1 MALRSKNKVSAAFSM
16 SSMTDIVFLL
26 LIFFMLTSTLVTT
39 NALDLVLPNSTAQT
53 VKKQRVSVSINEN
66 FEYFI
71 DKESVELK
79 YIEVQL
85 IDKLAGKDE
94 QVVVLRVDKSVPLE
108 YAVEVMDIAYRN
120 KFKIVLATQQKQ
132 CNFFV
137 INISEE
143 RHWERF

>member
-71 DKESVELK
+71 DKEAVELK
-79 YIEVQL
+79 YIEAQL
-85 IDKLAGKDE
+85 IDKLAGQDE
-94 QVVVLRVDKSVPLE
+94 QVIVLRVDKSVPIE

-120 KFKIVLATQQKQ
+120 KFKIVLATQQK
-132 CNFFV
+132 
-137 INISEE
+137 
-143 RHWERF
+143 

>member
-1 MALRSKNKVSAAFSM
+1 MALKSRNKVSAVFSM

-71 DKESVELK
+71 DKEAVELK
-79 YIEVQL
+79 YIEAQL
-85 IDKLAGKDE
+85 MDKLAGQDE
-94 QVVVLRVDKSVPLE
+94 QVVVLRVDKSIPVE

-120 KFKIVLATQQKQ
+120 KFKIVLATQQK
-132 CNFFV
+132 
-137 INISEE
+137 
-143 RHWERF
+143 R

>member
-71 DKESVELK
+71 DKEAVELK
-79 YIEVQL
+79 YIEAQL
-85 IDKLAGKDE
+85 IDKLAVQDE
-94 QVVVLRVDKSVPLE
+94 QVVVLRVDKSVPIE

-120 KFKIVLATQQKQ
+120 KFKIVLATQQK
-132 CNFFV
+132 
-137 INISEE
+137 
-143 RHWERF
+143 R

>member
-79 YIEVQL
+79 YIEAQL
-85 IDKLAGKDE
+85 IDKLAGQDE
-94 QVVVLRVDKSVPLE
+94 QVVVLRVDKSVPIE
-108 YAVEVMDIAYRN
+108 FAVDEMDIASRN
-120 KFKIVLATQQKQ
+120 KCNIVLATQQK
-132 CNFFV
+132 
-137 INISEE
+137 
-143 RHWERF
+143 R

>member
-1 MALRSKNKVSAAFSM
+1 MALRSKNKVSVAFSM

-71 DKESVELK
+71 DKEAVELR
-79 YIEVQL
+79 YIEAQL
-85 IDKLAGKDE
+85 IDKLVGQDD
-94 QVVVLRVDKSVPLE
+94 QVVVLRVDKSVPIE

-120 KFKIVLATQQKQ
+120 KFKIVLATQQK
-132 CNFFV
+132 
-137 INISEE
+137 
-143 RHWERF
+143 R

>member
-53 VKKQRVSVSINEN
+53 VKKQRVSLSINEN
-66 FEYFI
+66 LEYFI
-71 DKESVELK
+71 DKEAVELK
-79 YIEVQL
+79 YMEAQL
-85 IDKLAGKDE
+85 IDKLAGQDE
-94 QVVVLRVDKSVPLE
+94 QVVVLRVDKSVPIE

-120 KFKIVLATQQKQ
+120 KFKIVLATQQK
-132 CNFFV
+132 
-137 INISEE
+137 
-143 RHWERF
+143 R